1 MLSGGLSMTA
11 AAHSVVRAG
20 DARYTAAAMDSSA
33 GDVTAAVAHAA
44 TDYGSVLS
52 DLAYSLASQTD
63 LYRNDFLRITAGL
76 TNVRLHGATRIGYVV
91 PATSAQIP
99 DVQRR
104 WRGYGADGLTPRPAA
119 GTDVHS
125 FVIYDKVFDG
135 HPNQQGVDL
144 AGNPAAAEV
153 LRHARNRRALA
164 ISPAFQPALDNETAT
179 GSRRTFVMLA
189 APVFSFADSADA
201 FRGWAVMMLR
211 TQDFLA
217 QTLLDRGANAVQAR
231 VVDPAAGLELASVAP
246 GRRATG
252 TALDR
257 RHELTVGGRRWQ
269 ISMTPTTR
277 LVSDASGGLSGL
289 TLASGAALT
298 VMLAAMTGILAGSRG
313 RALDQVDRAT
323 TALRLDIARR
333 QQIEA
338 QLREREQELQHL
350 AFHDPLTGLANRLLF
365 YDRLTHALHT
375 HAREGRTF
383 AVLFIDLDGFKEIND
398 RHGHQAGDTVLR
410 TVADRLREGLRVADT
425 VARFGGDEYAI
436 ILESLTGAD
445 DARVAAE
452 RVIAEVQAPI
462 ALKDGT
468 AVGVSASV
476 GIAVN
481 QPGASAD
488 DIIRDADTAMYT
500 AKTAGKNRFAF

>member
-1 MLSGGLSMTA
+1 MTV

-20 DARYTAAAMDSSA
+20 DARYTAAAMDASA
-33 GDVTAAVAHAA
+33 GDVTAAVTHAA
-44 TDYGSVLS
+44 TDYGSVLT

-63 LYRNDFLRITAGL
+63 LYRDDFVRITAGL
-76 TNVRLHGATRIGYVV
+76 TNVRLHGATRIGFVV
-91 PATSAQIP
+91 PATTAQIP
-99 DVQRR
+99 DLQRR
-104 WRGYGADGLTPRPAA
+104 WRGYGADGLTLRPADGA
-119 GTDVHS
+119 DNHS

-135 HPNQQGVDL
+135 YPDQQGVDL

-153 LRHARNRRALA
+153 LRQARSRRALA
-164 ISPAFQPALDNETAT
+164 ISPAFQPVLDNETAT
-179 GSRRTFVMLA
+179 GSRRTFVLLA
-189 APVFSFADSADA
+189 APVLSFADSADA
-201 FRGWAVMMLR
+201 FRGWAVMKLR

-217 QTLLDRGANAVQAR
+217 QTLLDRGENAVQAT
-231 VVDPAAGLELASVAP
+231 VVDPDAGIELASVAP
-246 GRRATG
+246 GRRAAG
-252 TALDR
+252 TTLDR
-257 RHELTVGGRRWQ
+257 RHELTVGGRRWRV
-269 ISMTPTTR
+269 SMAPTTR
-277 LVSDASGGLSGL
+277 LVSDAEGGLSEL

-333 QQIEA
+333 EQVEA

-365 YDRLTHALHT
+365 YDRLTHAWHT
-375 HAREGRTF
+375 HAREGRAF

-410 TVADRLREGLRVADT
+410 TVADRLRTGLRAADT

-436 ILESLTGAD
+436 ILESLAGPA

-452 RVIAEVQAPI
+452 RVVTAVQAPI
-462 ALKDGT
+462 TLEDGT
-468 AVGVSASV
+468 VATVSASV

-481 QPGASAD
+481 RPGADVD